1 MASVTISNLEEGMIS
16 RLRIRAA
23 EHGRSM
29 EEEARAILTRALDDK
44 KKKPTVGL
52 ATAIRRRFAPVGYV
66 DLPQIERG
74 PMRPPVE
81 FDSSTRNTIKITN

>member
-1 MASVTISNLEEGMIS
+1 MASVTIRNLEEGVKS

-29 EEEARAILTRALDDK
+29 EEEARAILAQAVDEK

-52 ATAIRRRFAPVGYV
+52 ATAIRRRFTAVGYV

-81 FDSSTRNTIKITN
+81 FD

>member
-16 RLRIRAA
+16 RLRIRTA

-52 ATAIRRRFAPVGYV
+52 ATAIRHRFAPVGYV

>member
-1 MASVTISNLEEGMIS
+1 MASVTIRNLEEGVKS

-29 EEEARAILTRALDDK
+29 EEEARAILAQAVDEK
-44 KKKPTVGL
+44 KKKPAVGL
-52 ATAIRRRFAPVGYV
+52 ATAIRRRFAAAGYV

-74 PMRPPVE
+74 PMRPPVD
-81 FDSSTRNTIKITN
+81 FG